1 MLKKFKQHLHQNF
14 PLLEDGKLLIA
25 VSGGI
30 DSVVLAHLCSQ
41 LNLNFSL
48 CHCNFN
54 LRGQESNDDEAYVK
68 ELAKNLKVSVY
79 TSSFETEKYAT
90 KNKVSIQVAARDLR
104 YAWFYELLENKQYDY
119 VLTAH
124 NTIVWEEKLI
134 LEIR

>member
-14 PLLEDGKLLIA
+14 PFLEEGKLLIA

-54 LRGQESNDDEAYVK
+54 LRGQESNDDEVGRLDILILTDVPS
-68 ELAKNLKVSVY
+68 EGGFLHII
-79 TSSFETEKYAT
+79 
-90 KNKVSIQVAARDLR
+90 SIGWQV
-104 YAWFYELLENKQYDY
+104 LEE
-119 VLTAH
+119 
-124 NTIVWEEKLI
+124 NTISGLCVQFLQYEFGDNSTNGI
-134 LEIR
+134 